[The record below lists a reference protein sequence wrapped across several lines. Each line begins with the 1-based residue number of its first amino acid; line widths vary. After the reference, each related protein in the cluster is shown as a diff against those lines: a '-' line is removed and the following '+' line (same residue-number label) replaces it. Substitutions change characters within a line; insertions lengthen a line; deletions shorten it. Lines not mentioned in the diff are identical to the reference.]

1 MWSHFQCNTDMG
13 TVTLTHLLSVI
24 SLLHITYGNPVDCSS
39 KITKIPND
47 FLQNISHLD
56 LVAKSSSHE
65 DTHLIGQSYY
75 EAKLSVKLNEDKY
88 TITELWIAPETSL
101 KNRNNLY
108 TIGVNVS
115 CTTCDQNC
123 VVSYRG
129 TPNTCDIKLS
139 RFKMDEGFLLLEIK
153 TAEITNLYL
162 ARMPQL
168 LNWPDTITNPSADT
182 IVKTAT
188 QAAVDKFQEQATCFG
203 TKYNYFLHDAEVV
216 SRGKGEGGELKN
228 GLKSLPNFLLNE
240 QNLKESCSDLEEKL
254 TPLSSKKSLGRWNV
268 VVSAH
273 SKIFIALHDT
283 SAVHSAV
290 EIRQENHKYYMS
302 ILAILANYPVLVKM
316 PLEEQDGYLSY
327 KGSDK
332 AIFRH
337 FSKDCAVFASESLG
351 DSLFLCCR
359 TAIHSSEAMSMFAQ
373 CALHLNHTF
382 IFFRREPASSC
393 LDIPPIVT
401 SPNLQK
407 LSGKWKV
414 VGSATFI
421 SEEHS
426 PTEIEFTVEGEHVIL
441 SSYKGIKTT
450 WEKRFDGFYDIK
462 DGEKIF
468 KVHESP
474 ENSLLLWIGSKR
486 EGHAALYLLSKHSIV
501 EPNQREK
508 FKLFASCLSLPNI
521 NVK

>member
-1 MWSHFQCNTDMG
+1 MG

-24 SLLHITYGNPVDCSS
+24 SLLHITYGNPVNCSS

-56 LVAKSSSHE
+56 LVAKSSSHR
-65 DTHLIGQSYY
+65 DKILIRQRPRSNSYAY
-75 EAKLSVKLNEDKY
+75 
-88 TITELWIAPETSL
+88 SL
-101 KNRNNLY
+101 P
-108 TIGVNVS
+108 IG
-115 CTTCDQNC
+115 T
-123 VVSYRG
+123 G
-129 TPNTCDIKLS
+129 GIKLS
-139 RFKMDEGFLLLEIK
+139 AFKMDEGFLLLEIK
-153 TAEITNLYL
+153 TAEMTNLYL

-168 LNWPDTITNPSADT
+168 LNWPDTITNPSVDT
-182 IVKTAT
+182 IVIKTAT
-188 QAAVDKFQEQATCFG
+188 KAAVDKFQEQATCFG
-203 TKYNYFLHDAEVV
+203 TKYNYFLRDAEVV
-216 SRGKGEGGELKN
+216 SRGEGE
-228 GLKSLPNFLLNE
+228 
-240 QNLKESCSDLEEKL
+240 ESCSDLEEKQ
-254 TPLSSKKSLGRWNV
+254 TPLSIKKSLGRWNV

-283 SAVHSAV
+283 SAIHSAV
-290 EIRQENHKYYMS
+290 EIHQENHEYYMS

-359 TAIHSSEAMSMFAQ
+359 TAIHSSEAMSKFAQ

-393 LDIPPIVT
+393 LDIPPVVT

-414 VGSATFI
+414 VGSAMFI

-441 SSYKGIKTT
+441 SSYKGFKTT

-486 EGHAALYLLSKHSIV
+486 EGRAALYLLSKHFIV
-501 EPNQREK
+501 EPNQKEK

-521 NVK
+521 NVE